1 MPKNLGGLEPVVFF
15 SRSAEC
21 AMTTMRGGVGCVSA
35 RVRRRTAFKRLRGA
49 SRVDASEG
57 SRTRRFE
64 RPSMDHPLAG
74 RPGPTRREN
83 VRDRAR
89 LPVPSRE
96 GKSRAPR
103 SHVPSRGA
111 VTSKV
116 FSSAHFF
123 CALACSSRSVSRR
136 AVAIVGVRPET
147 RARKWRRQAIEPFLS
162 VALTAADRSV
172 FRSMNRCEPP
182 RENSRSATNVRRSPL
197 RRARVWSPTR
207 GTFRAR
213 RGRS

>member
-1 MPKNLGGLEPVVFF
+1 MT
-15 SRSAEC
+15 
-21 AMTTMRGGVGCVSA
+21 TTMRGGVGCVSA
-35 RVRRRTAFKRLRGA
+35 RVRRRTAVKRWRGT
-49 SRVDASEG
+49 SRVDPSKG

-96 GKSRAPR
+96 GKSGAPR

-162 VALTAADRSV
+162 VALCDRRRSLSA
-172 FRSMNRCEPP
+172 FRSLNPCEPP

-197 RRARVWSPTR
+197 RRARVRSPTR
-207 GTFRAR
+207 GTLRAR

>member
-1 MPKNLGGLEPVVFF
+1 
-15 SRSAEC
+15 
-21 AMTTMRGGVGCVSA
+21 MTTMRGGVGCVSA

-207 GTFRAR
+207 GTVRAR

>member
-1 MPKNLGGLEPVVFF
+1 MT
-15 SRSAEC
+15 
-21 AMTTMRGGVGCVSA
+21 TTMRGGVGCVSA
-35 RVRRRTAFKRLRGA
+35 RVRRRTAVKRWRGA
-49 SRVDASEG
+49 SRVDPSKG

-64 RPSMDHPLAG
+64 RSSMDHPLAG

-96 GKSRAPR
+96 GKSGAPR

-162 VALTAADRSV
+162 VALCDR
-172 FRSMNRCEPP
+172 
-182 RENSRSATNVRRSPL
+182 RRSLSVQIHESMRTATRKLEKRDECETLATPAS
-197 RRARVWSPTR
+197 ARQEPDARDFPCTAWTLVSGVRGATR
-207 GTFRAR
+207 G
-213 RGRS
+213 